1 MLLLLCGA
9 ARSAGRPALPVPEHG
24 AFACPLPVS
33 HPPRTA
39 CSRACPVA
47 IPRSPSSPGHLC
59 CSCRSG
65 KVPRSFWILLGS
77 GVVGANV
84 TFPFF
89 AAALPRSAVQTL
101 FPALWP
107 WALFWGSPLLS
118 VLGAI
123 ARGLTWQKPAVAVKG
138 MVWAQKHEIGAGGSR
153 AASPCARSADTE
165 PPQGLWGAG
174 TPQSLGLGSCLAG
187 WAVVGS
193 SSPFPP
199 PQPHLAELGAGP
211 TPATAFGFPCL
222 SASLGASPGLCC
234 RGNSSFP

>member
-1 MLLLLCGA
+1 MLLLLCVA
-9 ARSAGRPALPVPEHG
+9 ACSAGRPAHPVPEHG
-24 AFACPLPVS
+24 AFACPLPAS

-39 CSRACPVA
+39 CSRACPVP

-138 MVWAQKHEIGAGGSR
+138 MVWAQKHEIEAGPPAPMLR
-153 AASPCARSADTE
+153 AQTWSPPRVCGVLGHPKALGWA
-165 PPQGLWGAG
+165 PALQGGLW
-174 TPQSLGLGSCLAG
+174 
-187 WAVVGS
+187 WAPPA
-193 SSPFPP
+193 PFPP
-199 PQPHLAELGAGP
+199 HNP
-211 TPATAFGFPCL
+211 T
-222 SASLGASPGLCC
+222 
-234 RGNSSFP
+234 